1 MPKSSLNFSQKL
13 RIFQLSTEDNISQSK
28 LASLYD
34 VSQSTISSV
43 LKDMRHEAEKAEL
56 KKSIE
61 NAMAKGV
68 QASIED
74 GTLKRK
80 PVLTIPKK

>member
-13 RIFQLSTEDNISQSK
+13 RIFQLSTEDNFSQSK

-68 QASIED
+68 KASIED